1 MEEEIKFKHRKAI
14 FPGCNRIRG
23 FLYYAKLLFKM
34 QCLTNSTNS
43 AIMRVGK
50 YASSLKE
57 MGFFKKKGWVDM
69 LIRLRRFVGILLV
82 LALLV
87 NMLPAV
93 IAVDAGAS
101 EASALPDAAEPLQET
116 AAVTE
121 AEQDIV
127 ILDEIT
133 ENRTAN
139 TEKTETTN

>member
-1 MEEEIKFKHRKAI
+1 
-14 FPGCNRIRG
+14 
-23 FLYYAKLLFKM
+23 
-34 QCLTNSTNS
+34 
-43 AIMRVGK
+43 
-50 YASSLKE
+50 
-57 MGFFKKKGWVDM
+57 M